1 MTTLHRSPSR
11 QQRVHQGGAAILTAM
26 LTVVLVASLA
36 ASALWQQWRGIE
48 IEAAERSRTQSSWIV
63 TGALDWARLILRED
77 ARKGGA
83 DHLAEP
89 WAIPLEQARLS
100 TFLAADRNDAL
111 AAEEM
116 QDAFLSGQIQDLQSR
131 LNVTNLVLGDKIHE
145 PTEIAFERLFE
156 ILNLPEHEVT
166 RLAEQL
172 LLAHSKATGST
183 PRANAPLMPQT
194 IEQLGWVGL
203 SPRSLAVLRPFIT
216 LLPVRTPVNLNTA
229 PVEVVYACIE
239 AFELAD
245 AHRLV
250 ARRSEAH
257 FSTLSQAAKA
267 AGKPGV
273 LLDDA
278 QHSINS
284 RFFEIRGNL
293 QIERTTVQ
301 EKSVVQRDGLDVKTL
316 LRARGVFNSRPL
328 Q

>member
-1 MTTLHRSPSR
+1 MTPLTPTSRRQHRLHQS
-11 QQRVHQGGAAILTAM
+11 GAAILTAM

-48 IEAAERSRTQSSWIV
+48 VEAAERSRTQSSWIL
-63 TGALDWARLILRED
+63 TGALEWARLILRED
-77 ARKGGA
+77 ARKGGT

-100 TFLAADRNDAL
+100 TFLAADRSDAL
-111 AAEEM
+111 AAEET

-145 PTEIAFERLFE
+145 PTVIAFERLFE
-156 ILNLPEHEVT
+156 ILNLPEREVAT
-166 RLAEQL
+166 LAGQL
-172 LLAHSKATGST
+172 LLAHGKPTASA
-183 PRANAPLMPQT
+183 PRPDAPLLPQT
-194 IEQLGWVGL
+194 IDQLGWVGL

-229 PVEVVYACIE
+229 PVEVVFACIE
-239 AFELAD
+239 DFELAD

-257 FSTLSQAAKA
+257 FSSLSEAAKA
-267 AGKPGV
+267 AGQPSAV
-273 LLDDA
+273 INDA

-284 RFFEIRGNL
+284 RYFEIRGNL
-293 QIERTTVQ
+293 QIELTTMQ
-301 EKSVVQRDGLDVKTL
+301 EKSVVQRDGLGVKTL
-316 LRARGVFNSRPL
+316 RRARGAFNSRPL